1 MQNKIIYLTLLALI
15 LIASFGHAI
24 SADEAIILT
33 TIQNN
38 YILSGETAS
47 VAKELIQYKG
57 TKYVVVAA
65 TKGNTVNC
73 YIPINNSS
81 GEIAKMDL
89 EIREIIKTTIIYT
102 KMNELNQSIAAANWP
117 LSYSTKT
124 TFNDLMKG
132 TKGFTTIKNN
142 LLIVKIELERINANS
157 QTITKANNLLLK
169 IDEIINETNN
179 LINEIEEGREYEEL
193 FLKTPDTNKITKY
206 ENYYNNYFE
215 LITNYKNSYN
225 EFEAKLNELIQ
236 AIAIS
241 EEITIENKRNLQAN
255 LSTPGSAGKLPNFF
269 GTTDQLRTTI
279 ESVFNSSKNS
289 ENYATTLKSREVRNS
304 AWKEM
309 YARNETLIKVDKS
322 FETLELAAN
331 AILSN
336 ENINQWS
343 DEDAVDALTANWNS
357 AKSRF
362 NNAEYEKA
370 KDYAIKAQKNVEQII
385 TEGIKINEDKTNDY
399 IMIIVGVL
407 IVALIGLFAYEN
419 IYLKKKKKKQEDYN
433 EPNY

>member
-1 MQNKIIYLTLLALI
+1 MKNKLIYLTLLFLI
-15 LIASFGHAI
+15 LTTTFVQAI
-24 SADEAIILT
+24 STDEAITLT
-33 TIQNN
+33 TTQNN
-38 YILSGETAS
+38 YLLNGETAS

-57 TKYVVVAA
+57 TKYIVVAA

-73 YIPINNSS
+73 YIPINNSTK
-81 GEIAKMDL
+81 EIAKLDL
-89 EIREIIKTTIIYT
+89 EIRELIKTTIIYT
-102 KMNELNQSIAAANWP
+102 KMNELNQSISTANWP
-117 LSYSTKT
+117 LTHSTKNMFYDLSKEFNT
-124 TFNDLMKG
+124 TKSNVL
-132 TKGFTTIKNN
+132 T
-142 LLIVKIELERINANS
+142 VKTELERIKSDA
-157 QTITKANNLLLK
+157 QVITK
-169 IDEIINETNN
+169 TNN
-179 LINEIEEGREYEEL
+179 LETKINEIIKKSDELFNKIEEGREYEQN
-193 FLKTPDTNKITKY
+193 FFNSPDSNKILTY
-206 ENYYNNYFE
+206 EEYYKNYFS
-215 LITNYKNSYN
+215 LILNYKTIYN
-225 EFEAKLNELIQ
+225 EFETNLNELIQ
-236 AIAIS
+236 SIATL
-241 EEITIENKRNLQAN
+241 ENEDITIDEKRSLQSF
-255 LSTPGSAGKLPNFF
+255 LVTPTSTRKLPNFF
-269 GTTDQLRTTI
+269 GTTDELRTTI

-304 AWKEM
+304 AWVEM
-309 YARNETLIKVDKS
+309 YARNETLLKIDKS
-322 FETLELAAN
+322 FETLEIAAN

-370 KDYAIKAQKNVEQII
+370 KDYALKAQKNVEQII
-385 TEGIKINEDKTNDY
+385 MEGIKINEDKTNDY